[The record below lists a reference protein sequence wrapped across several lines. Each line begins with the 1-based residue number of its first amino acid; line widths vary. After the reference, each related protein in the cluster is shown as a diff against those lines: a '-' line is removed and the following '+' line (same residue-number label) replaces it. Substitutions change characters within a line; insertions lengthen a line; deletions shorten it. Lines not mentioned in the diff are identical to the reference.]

1 MAIVQFL
8 LAVLSI
14 ETLFITVLSIS
25 QQKSTERQFLE
36 LNTEKLRDFWQIIT
50 IRGLIKAH
58 AKQTLGALP
67 PVERVVYELCVRNAD
82 TIVALAKCATRVF
95 DARDNARQQAR
106 LTSNYKLPAM
116 NTELQKANS
125 SFAKNATRLF
135 DVSDNAKRNY
145 RPRSKYKQPAMNT
158 EIYKANSSLAKNAT
172 RLFDVSDNAK
182 RQHRPR
188 SKHKQPA
195 MNTEIHEANSSLA
208 KNATRL
214 FNVSDNAKRQHRP
227 RSKHKQPAMNTELR
241 KANSSLA
248 KNKASSIMDHGDIK
262 IRARLGNL
270 TRRNSAA
277 ERKSDKVVFKNVR
290 TGKEVTRKFPIKLA
304 RVARAELGIDSH
316 APKLENTA
324 AAAMEEVL
332 DIVNAYASLIT
343 KIKPDVEE
351 VRYVKLPIVEE
362 LSLKNKKWMRAQ
374 ASFNEEQK
382 VDYKEKGYA
391 FLNDEQMD
399 LIYNRQEQLVYGMN
413 VTELGS
419 LTKEQK
425 VERIERD
432 IRALAVLD
440 QPRWPAWG
448 LRNEGRPARHRWRR
462 QAESEAVPAS
472 EEAGTEEESGIV
484 FRTLSP
490 IVFTSLIG
498 TGAAL
503 EVVTL
508 SPQVFMA
515 EVLFP
520 RALVVKIL
528 SPRVFLAAIL
538 SPNALIARIMSPTSF
553 RVEVL
558 SPRAMHTWVLSP
570 EALVSPI
577 CTLLFVFN
585 KGSQHIKTTKR
596 SALRVNKNI

>member
-1 MAIVQFL
+1 HVENL
-8 LAVLSI
+8 K
-14 ETLFITVLSIS
+14 FIHEHFRRV
-25 QQKSTERQFLE
+25 
-36 LNTEKLRDFWQIIT
+36 EKCNEFFR
-50 IRGLIKAH
+50 
-58 AKQTLGALP
+58 
-67 PVERVVYELCVRNAD
+67 E
-82 TIVALAKCATRVF
+82 
-95 DARDNARQQAR
+95 
-106 LTSNYKLPAM
+106 M
-116 NTELQKANS
+116 NDHNR
-125 SFAKNATRLF
+125 RLF
-135 DVSDNAKRNY
+135 D
-145 RPRSKYKQPAMNT
+145 
-158 EIYKANSSLAKNAT
+158 E
-172 RLFDVSDNAK
+172 
-182 RQHRPR
+182 
-188 SKHKQPA
+188 
-195 MNTEIHEANSSLA
+195 
-208 KNATRL
+208 
-214 FNVSDNAKRQHRP
+214 
-227 RSKHKQPAMNTELR
+227 
-241 KANSSLA
+241 
-248 KNKASSIMDHGDIK
+248 
-262 IRARLGNL
+262 
-270 TRRNSAA
+270 
-277 ERKSDKVVFKNVR
+277 
-290 TGKEVTRKFPIKLA
+290 
-304 RVARAELGIDSH
+304 AELGIDSH

-332 DIVNAYASLIT
+332 DIVNAYAAQTSDEKISVMSPRLLSIFPDASAPFGERLFSPTVFSFQNEGYISLPELLEIITSTRRYQHLFLDVIMDVSGAGAILESLIT

-432 IRALAVLD
+432 IRALAALD

-448 LRNEGRPARHRWRR
+448 LRNEGRP
-462 QAESEAVPAS
+462 AESEAVPAS

-570 EALVSPI
+570 EALIAEILAPKFFDPRVLAPNI
-577 CTLLFVFN
+577 LL
-585 KGSQHIKTTKR
+585 I
-596 SALRVNKNI
+596 